1 MSIKKQI
8 PNIYINSK
16 EKTDPLKIDQNQ
28 QKERFIIKSKTQFNQ
43 SITPKIKQSTNI
55 QENFRNETYIE

>member
-28 QKERFIIKSKTQFNQ
+28 QKENDF
-43 SITPKIKQSTNI
+43 
-55 QENFRNETYIE
+55 